1 MTHSLA
7 PVELL
12 FRNAQASPDKIWL
25 RQPQNSDES
34 SGTGSEENGGES
46 TFTWQEAATE
56 VGKLAAALRALN
68 LPKGSCVAISGRNT
82 AHWFMADM
90 AISLSGHISVGLY
103 PKQAAEASRYILQ
116 HSHCRVVFVGP
127 ASDAGEL
134 RAQIPEGVLSVAMP
148 FADVPA
154 CDITWKSFI
163 DEHEPITAS
172 EPPAP
177 DDLMTLVYTS
187 GTTGKPKGVMI
198 TYRNIAFAA
207 EGFLHYFPA
216 STDERLF
223 SYLPLA
229 HLFERC
235 AVELA
240 SLHFCAEVYFL
251 EAIENLAQKLPLVMP
266 TRFYAVPLVYGRMQA
281 GITERIPEHRLRLL
295 LGIPFLGQR
304 LRKKLRA
311 TLGLANARACISG
324 AAPLPA
330 ETQRFF
336 QDILGI
342 TLLEGYGMTENT
354 AYLSASLPGEFKDK
368 AVGRPFLDA
377 RVRLADDGEIQCRHP
392 GCSPGYYKD
401 AEKTRELYTADG
413 YLRTGDKGRIDE
425 EGYLYIT
432 GRIKDIFKTAKG
444 KYVAPAPIEGAMVQ
458 CPVVEQACLVGAQL
472 VQPLMLVTLG
482 EKGKQLDRAQLQEQ
496 LTTALAKINRSLEA
510 HEKVAK
516 LVVVSDDWLPD
527 NGFMTPTMKVKR
539 NIVETCYRE
548 NIVAASK
555 GSRDTLIC
563 WQ

>member
-1 MTHSLA
+1 MTHSLS

-34 SGTGSEENGGES
+34 CGAASEVCGES

-148 FADVPA
+148 LADVPA
-154 CDITWKSFI
+154 CDLTWKSFI
-163 DEHEPITAS
+163 EKHDPIATINPPEPDE
-172 EPPAP
+172 
-177 DDLMTLVYTS
+177 LMTLVYTS

-207 EGFLHYFPA
+207 EGFLHHFPA

-281 GITERIPEHRLRLL
+281 GITERIPERRLRLL

-304 LRKKLRA
+304 LRKKLLA

-324 AAPLPA
+324 AAPLPV

-336 QDILGI
+336 QSVLGI

-354 AYLSASLPGEFKDK
+354 AYLSASLPAEFKNK
-368 AVGRPFLDA
+368 AVGKPFVDA

-392 GCSPGYYKD
+392 GCTPGYYREP
-401 AEKTRELYTADG
+401 EKTQELFTADG

-425 EGYLYIT
+425 EGYLYII

-458 CPVVEQACLVGAQL
+458 YPIVEQACLVGAEL
-472 VQPLMLVTLG
+472 VQPVMLVTLG
-482 EKGKQLDRAQLQEQ
+482 EKGKCTDRDQLQEQ
-496 LTTALAKINRSLEA
+496 FTAALATINQTLEA

-516 LVVVSDDWLPD
+516 LLVVSQDWLPD

-539 NIVETCYRE
+539 NVVEAHYRDS
-548 NIVAASK
+548 IMAASK
-555 GSRDTLIC
+555 ASRDALIC